1 MVHVFRLGPLEVG
14 GRKAYAYCGLDAGG
28 APIPAEITHTDARGL
43 GALAKRYAGQPI
55 RCEPALAEAA
65 RPFGFEPA
73 PLPKAALLPRAT
85 LAYGLALGPMA
96 GRPKLDILIRF
107 LEACAA
113 FWSARPWELLGSD
126 DPVPVALTEKG
137 RTRKAEAS
145 VMGAAG
151 QEFGVALYDEPGSIR
166 RVAALVTAGRMKC
179 SDFRGCRCRSGCGR
193 ARAARRRRRS
203 CSTPRPSSKRWP
215 SFPAQTTRSMPRSPS
230 RRAARRSPLALPYRT
245 TMASRAPRISP
256 SRCSCRS
263 RSPRRGGRRPHAT
276 RHARAARGA
285 STRSAI
291 SRRKRR
297 ARQPRAAR

>member
-1 MVHVFRLGPLEVG
+1 MVHIFRLGPLEVG
-14 GRKAYAYCGLDAGG
+14 GRKAYAYCGLDADG
-28 APIPAEITHTDARGL
+28 ALIPPEITHTDARGL

-65 RPFGFEPA
+65 RPFGFAPA

-126 DPVPVALTEKG
+126 DPVPVALTERG

-151 QEFGVALYDEPGSIR
+151 QEF
-166 RVAALVTAGRMKC
+166 
-179 SDFRGCRCRSGCGR
+179 
-193 ARAARRRRRS
+193 RRR
-203 CSTPRPSSKRWP
+203 
-215 SFPAQTTRSMPRSPS
+215 AL
-230 RRAARRSPLALPYRT
+230 RRAGIDP
-245 TMASRAPRISP
+245 PR
-256 SRCSCRS
+256 
-263 RSPRRGGRRPHAT
+263 
-276 RHARAARGA
+276 
-285 STRSAI
+285 
-291 SRRKRR
+291 RR
-297 ARQPRAAR
+297 AR